1 MIIKISEVK
10 EFVGDDCRVAA
21 DFYAALD
28 KSVRE
33 LLKDATKRAR
43 QNGRRTLKPC
53 DL

>member
-10 EFVGDDCRVAA
+10 EFVGDECRVSA

-28 KSVRE
+28 KSVQ
-33 LLKDATKRAR
+33 LLIKDAAKRAR